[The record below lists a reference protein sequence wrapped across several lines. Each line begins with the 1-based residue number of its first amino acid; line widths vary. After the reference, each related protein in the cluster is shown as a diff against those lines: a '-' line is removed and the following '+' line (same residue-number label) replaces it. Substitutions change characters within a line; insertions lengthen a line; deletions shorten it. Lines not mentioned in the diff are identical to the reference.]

1 MRNTK
6 RRKDE
11 CSSCRG
17 VIESNRVASNQKFCK
32 ECQRVYLNEYRTK
45 KNYLTIGKNT
55 KTKHYARTY
64 ANTYLKRG
72 KLKKKPCEVCGASE
86 VEMHHEDYS
95 KPLQVNW
102 LCRKHHMDNHKKTKN
117 VF

>member
-1 MRNTK
+1 MRNNK

-17 VIESNRVASNQKFCK
+17 NIEANRVASGQKFCK
-32 ECQRVYLNEYRTK
+32 ECQRIYQNAYRKK

-55 KTKHYARTY
+55 KAKHYARTY
-64 ANTYLKRG
+64 ANTYLRRG
-72 KLKKKPCEVCGASE
+72 KLKKMPCEVCGDTE
-86 VEMHHEDYS
+86 VEMHHSDYS
-95 KPLQVNW
+95 KPLEVRW
-102 LCRKHHMDNHKKTKN
+102 LCRNHHMEDHKKSNN